1 MRGRSQV
8 VTSAAVGVAPW
19 DFRSPWQRQ
28 LFVTHRPTPPLP
40 ETVSFEDWLVTQ
52 TSGSRTRRKITALM
66 LDKRL
71 NEVDFGASAVRAE
84 FHRML
89 EEFEAATRGLRVR
102 SRPLPFRTARTGR
115 RPALDLPE
123 GDVAG

>member
-1 MRGRSQV
+1 
-8 VTSAAVGVAPW
+8 
-19 DFRSPWQRQ
+19 
-28 LFVTHRPTPPLP
+28 
-40 ETVSFEDWLVTQ
+40 VSFEDWLVTQ